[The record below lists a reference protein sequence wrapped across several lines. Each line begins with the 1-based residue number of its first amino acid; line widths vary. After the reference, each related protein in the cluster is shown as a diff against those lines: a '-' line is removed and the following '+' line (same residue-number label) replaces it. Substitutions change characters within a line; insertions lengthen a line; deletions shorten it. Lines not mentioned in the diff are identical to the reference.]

1 MENYTNVKDEFS
13 VCIAEHGNFP
23 IRNKIFMLQVL
34 LLAMLNILRLTVFT
48 LNCNYSTLNICYAMT
63 NIMAKAMLDLAFVSI
78 NNRPIDYFEGMNS
91 RYVLC

>member
-1 MENYTNVKDEFS
+1 MESYTNVKDAFS

-23 IRNKIFMLQVL
+23 IQNKIFMLQVL

-48 LNCNYSTLNICYAMT
+48 LNYNYSTLKICYASDVRSCFCF
-63 NIMAKAMLDLAFVSI
+63 NQYI
-78 NNRPIDYFEGMNS
+78 NRPIDYFEGMNS